1 MTETHTHN
9 TLMLEDKVPNLTMD
23 IYDPQED
30 AIVRH
35 SIQDFAGKWL
45 ILFFYPADFTFVC
58 PTELKD
64 IGQAYTHIQE
74 ANADILVISTDTTF
88 SHKRRVETEQLLA

>member
-1 MTETHTHN
+1 
-9 TLMLEDKVPNLTMD
+9 MLEDQVPNLTMD

-30 AIVRH
+30 AII
-35 SIQDFAGKWL
+35 SENIKKYEGKRL

-64 IGQAYTHIQE
+64 M
-74 ANADILVISTDTTF
+74 
-88 SHKRRVETEQLLA
+88 